1 MPAPQ
6 LILDPA
12 AVDLTRVIA
21 DREAIRRVNPH
32 RGHMEHLT
40 AVVYMDTTSH
50 VIAGYK
56 DVRADEFWAAGHF
69 PNFPLFPGVLECE
82 AAAQLLSYYAMVNK
96 VCPGALLGLGGLDEA
111 RFRAPVRPGDR
122 LVIVGKGVRVNRR
135 QTVFDTQGFVKNE
148 LVFHC
153 RVMGVPIAGLDALQP
168 TA

>member
-1 MPAPQ
+1 
-6 LILDPA
+6 
-12 AVDLTRVIA
+12 
-21 DREAIRRVNPH
+21 
-32 RGHMEHLT
+32 
-40 AVVYMDTTSH
+40 
-50 VIAGYK
+50 
-56 DVRADEFWAAGHF
+56 
-69 PNFPLFPGVLECE
+69 
-82 AAAQLLSYYAMVNK
+82 MVNK